1 MPLTSL
7 VFTYIHTCWWQILWE
22 MSVMSLVFLSFLTH
36 SFLTIGPPSLWE
48 AADGSLVLYTILMFR
63 DGFQYPPHRMMVYA
77 VTALGYLF
85 ASFPFLLGSTMLP
98 APTGYDK
105 AGNTRRVLTE
115 GMKHAKW
122 DREHT
127 RREGEVDAEAEDAED
142 ILRIYMCIHT
152 TCMHTPMHTYVR
164 TYAHT
169 R

>member
-1 MPLTSL
+1 
-7 VFTYIHTCWWQILWE
+7 
-22 MSVMSLVFLSFLTH
+22 
-36 SFLTIGPPSLWE
+36 
-48 AADGSLVLYTILMFR
+48 MFR

-127 RREGEVDAEAEDAED
+127 RREGEEAEDAEGAGKSLLGEVGEISTHVRGKD
-142 ILRIYMCIHT
+142 PAAVTTQAQRPQAEEEAPAEAAKSTRKKSSSVGLFFHSPEGASSSVRKSSSILL
-152 TCMHTPMHTYVR
+152 
-164 TYAHT
+164 
-169 R
+169 